1 MLEQNF
7 EFEEN
12 NKIWME
18 FVEHEIEEWDKKYKR
33 EIERT
38 IWTKNDRKKYSEKLN
53 GNISPED
60 ISPYKY
66 QRVKTIEMIEK
77 KKKYILNFEECI
89 KKSFSEITFD
99 DYNHFLNMNKN
110 KLGTKK
116 KVRMFLYKCI
126 SIGSFKNSDKNF
138 LVLLLPNEYGEFV
151 KNNFMQ

>member
-38 IWTKNDRKKYSEKLN
+38 IWTKDDRKKYSEKLN
-53 GNISPED
+53 GKISPED

-66 QRVKTIEMIEK
+66 QKVKIIEMIKK
-77 KKKYILNFEECI
+77 KKKYILNFEKCI
-89 KKSFSEITFD
+89 KKPFFEITFD
-99 DYNHFLNMNKN
+99 DYNYFLNMNKN

-116 KVRMFLYKCI
+116 KVGTFLYKCI
-126 SIGSFKNSDKNF
+126 SIGSFKNNDKNF

-151 KNNFMQ
+151 KKNFMQ

>member
-18 FVEHEIEEWDKKYKR
+18 FVKHEIEQWDKKYKR
-33 EIERT
+33 ELDKIK
-38 IWTKNDRKKYSEKLN
+38 WTKDDKEKYSEKIN
-53 GNISPED
+53 GDIPPED

-66 QRVKTIEMIEK
+66 QRIKTIEMIEK

-89 KKSFSEITFD
+89 KKPFSEITFD

-110 KLGTKK
+110 KLGIKK
-116 KVRMFLYKCI
+116 KVRTFLFKCI
-126 SIGSFKNSDKNF
+126 SIESFKNNDKNF
-138 LVLLLPNEYGEFV
+138 LVLLLPEEYGEFIK
-151 KNNFMQ
+151 KNFIQ